1 MNSCAGAVFLVVVLG
16 VSIAQGSVIGRVAGG
31 SNARRGQFP
40 YQVAMTL
47 KRQTVCGG
55 VMVHER
61 FFLTAAHC
69 FFKGET
75 PLPLEQLNV
84 FYGSEKLFSN
94 GRYNRVKSVHFHE
107 QYENGSNKYDLAV
120 VEVKRKFD
128 LSSAS
133 RPVAFGEEAFGENL
147 LATVTGYGRNTV
159 EGNMAFRLK
168 YAQLSS
174 MSDAQCREAMGED
187 YYEGVFCLDTSDGA
201 GFCLGDYG
209 GPAVF
214 EERLVG
220 VGSYTVGN
228 KCEAGQPD
236 VFVDVG
242 YFSEWVQ
249 SVLEAEPEEGTQ

>member
-1 MNSCAGAVFLVVVLG
+1 MNFSVAVAVLLAV
-16 VSIAQGSVIGRVAGG
+16 VSIAHANVVGRVADG
-31 SNARRGQFP
+31 SDARRGQFP

-94 GRYNRVKSVHFHE
+94 GRYNRVKTVHFHE
-107 QYENGSNKYDLAV
+107 QYDHGTKYDLAV

-128 LSSAS
+128 LTSAS
-133 RPVAFGEEAFGENL
+133 RPVEFGQEAFGENL

-168 YAQLSS
+168 YAQLTSLPDS
-174 MSDAQCREAMGED
+174 QCREAMGED
-187 YYEGVFCLDTSDGA
+187 YYEGVFCLDTSAGA

-214 EERLVG
+214 EDRLVG
-220 VGSYTVGN
+220 VGSYTVGG
-228 KCEAGQPD
+228 KCEAGLPD

-242 YFSEWVQ
+242 HFSEWVQ
-249 SVLEAEPEEGTQ
+249 SVLEAEPAETQ